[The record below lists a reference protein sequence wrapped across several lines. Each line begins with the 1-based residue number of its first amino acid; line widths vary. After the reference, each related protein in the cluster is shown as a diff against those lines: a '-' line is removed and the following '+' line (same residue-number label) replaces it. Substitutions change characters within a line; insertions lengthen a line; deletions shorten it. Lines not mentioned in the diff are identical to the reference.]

1 MLGSIK
7 RGSGNLTQE
16 AYQIIKDKIISGE
29 LAPGEFI
36 SISAMAK
43 NLGISRTPVTNAC
56 QKLEN
61 DKFLTIAPK
70 QGVIINVLTID
81 DAREIYELRAAIE
94 TYSARNSFNEFTAD
108 DIELLKVSCRKQKK
122 IIESG
127 NTIEF
132 MKEDTAFH
140 QYLLQKYE
148 NSHFFS
154 ILNTMFDRA
163 YLIGLKSCKDRE
175 RMVSSLQEHELI
187 VRCLEHKDKYGFVNA
202 LEENILN
209 GYKNLML
216 N

>member
-108 DIELLKVSCRKQKK
+108 DIDLLKTSCRKQKK

-187 VRCLEHKDKYGFVNA
+187 VRCLEQKDKSGFVNA